1 MSENTQ
7 CVSFDPLD
15 RLIGRLVSEAYS
27 YAIRLDE
34 ATRYTREDSRESA
47 ARRVTGEFKDVLR
60 KTLCEYQSAHSLPT
74 ASLPDDLRFDGERY
88 RAFFDAGL
96 PITYLG
102 EQYQDK
108 DFLDA
113 AIDATLGAR
122 NGRA

>member
-34 ATRYTREDSRESA
+34 ATRYTREDSIESA

-60 KTLCEYQSAHSLPT
+60 KTLCEYQSAF
-74 ASLPDDLRFDGERY
+74 LPDDLRFDGERY

-102 EQYQDK
+102 EQYQGK
-108 DFLDA
+108 DSLDA
-113 AIDATLGAR
+113 AIDATLGVR